1 MEAVRK
7 GKFEVDEIKRGKSF
21 SSPPPPF
28 TTSTLQ
34 QDAVS
39 KLGLSS
45 KTTMQIAQQLYEGVD
60 IPGEGHTALV
70 TYIRT
75 DSVRVADE
83 AMAAAKAYILEK
95 YGEKYVPAKYNIYKS
110 KKDIQDAHE
119 AIRPINPE
127 RDPKSL
133 EGKITRDQYR
143 VYKLIYERF
152 WRVSP
157 RRRSTILLR

>member
-1 MEAVRK
+1 MSEKNGKKFKISDEKTCFEVLEAVGK
-7 GKFEVDEIKRGKSF
+7 GKFEVGEIKRGKSF

-45 KTTMQIAQQLYEGVD
+45 RTTMQIAQQLYEGVD

-83 AMAAAKAYILEK
+83 AMAAAKAYILENT
-95 YGEKYVPAKYNIYKS
+95 ERSMFPQNIIY
-110 KKDIQDAHE
+110 
-119 AIRPINPE
+119 IRA
-127 RDPKSL
+127 RKTFRMRT
-133 EGKITRDQYR
+133 KQ
-143 VYKLIYERF
+143 
-152 WRVSP
+152 
-157 RRRSTILLR
+157 